1 MHLVKPFTQLQITKI
16 LREYILKWYT
26 RDARSFVEWD
36 RNDMV
41 RNDMVKGG
49 VDRNDERMRF
59 AKLVPAV
66 MGIARAGSKS
76 EYAYEEALQRA
87 KELRVLI
94 ETIPPNITTTM
105 TITNEV
111 VAEEAD
117 GNVGMISLLE
127 PPMSQTK
134 G

>member
-16 LREYILKWYT
+16 PREYILKWYT

-36 RNDMV
+36 

-94 ETIPPNITTTM
+94 ETIPPNITTTT

>member
-1 MHLVKPFTQLQITKI
+1 
-16 LREYILKWYT
+16 
-26 RDARSFVEWD
+26 VEWD
-36 RNDMV
+36 

-49 VDRNDERMRF
+49 VDRNDERMMF

-76 EYAYEEALQRA
+76 KYAYEEALQRA

-94 ETIPPNITTTM
+94 ETIPPNITTTT

>member
-94 ETIPPNITTTM
+94 ETIPPNITTTT